1 MNKLADVKKIAIIG
15 GGNMGHGCAM
25 VFAGAGYPVGLYS
38 RKAETLEK
46 AVVGMRADLTFLAER
61 GLGKLEDVEATVALV
76 KTTQDMEEA
85 AADADFV
92 LECVAE
98 DMALKQDTFQK
109 LDKMCKPDTILATNT
124 SVMSPTEIAST
135 SEKRDRIIGT
145 HWWNP
150 PFLIPLVEVVQTEE
164 TPQWVID
171 VTMDLH
177 KAIGKH
183 PVHAKKDVPGFIANR
198 LQHALWRE
206 AISIVE
212 RGIADAAT
220 VDESLK
226 YGPGLRLPVMAP
238 LENADLVGLDL
249 TLSIHNY
256 VLKHLEDSHEPSP
269 LLKEKVAKGELGFKS
284 GGVGFQTW
292 TPEEQKALR
301 ANMLDYLSKAVR
313 QMKENEAQ

>member
-1 MNKLADVKKIAIIG
+1 MMKPEDVKKIAIIG

-38 RKAETLEK
+38 RRAETLEK
-46 AVVGMRADLTFLAER
+46 AVVGMRSDLTFLAEQ
-61 GLGKLEDVEATVALV
+61 GLGKTEDVEATMARVT
-76 KTTQDMEEA
+76 TTQVMEEA
-85 AADADFV
+85 ATDADFV

-98 DMALKQDTFQK
+98 DMTLKQDTFQK
-109 LDKMCKPDTILATNT
+109 LDQMCKPDAILATNT
-124 SVMSPTEIAST
+124 SVMSPTEIASK
-135 SEKRDRIIGT
+135 SQKRDRIIGT

-150 PFLIPLVEVVQTEE
+150 PFLIPLVEVVQTEG
-164 TPQWVID
+164 TPPWVID

-177 KAIGKH
+177 RAIGKH
-183 PVHAKKDVPGFIANR
+183 PVHCRKDVPGFVANR

-226 YGPGLRLPVMAP
+226 YGPGLRLPVLAP
-238 LENADLVGLDL
+238 LENADMVGLDL

-269 LLKEKVAKGELGFKS
+269 LLKEKVEKGELGFKT
-284 GGVGFQTW
+284 GGVGFQEW
-292 TPEEQKALR
+292 TPEAQKALR
-301 ANMLDYLSKAVR
+301 ANLLTYLTKAIR
-313 QMKENEAQ
+313 EMKGAEAD

>member
-1 MNKLADVKKIAIIG
+1 MKLEDVKKIAIIG
-15 GGNMGHGCAM
+15 GGSMGHGCAM
-25 VFAGAGYPVGLYS
+25 VFAAAGYRVGMYS
-38 RKAETLEK
+38 RRLETLEK
-46 AVVGMRADLTFLAER
+46 GVEAMRNDLTFLAER
-61 GLGKLEDVEATVALV
+61 GLGTLEDVEPTMARVS
-76 KTTQDMEEA
+76 TTQDMAEA

-98 DMALKQDTFQK
+98 DMGLKQDTFQK
-109 LDKMCKPDTILATNT
+109 LDQMCKPDAILATNT
-124 SVMSPTEIAST
+124 SVMSPTEIASK

-164 TPQWVID
+164 TPAWVID

-177 KAIGKH
+177 RAIGKH
-183 PVHAKKDVPGFIANR
+183 PVHCKKDVPGFIANR

-206 AISIVE
+206 ALSIVE
-212 RGIADAAT
+212 HGIADAAT

-226 YGPGLRLPVMAP
+226 YGPGLRLPVLAP
-238 LENADLVGLDL
+238 CENADMVGLDL

-256 VLKHLEDSHEPSP
+256 VLKYLEDSHEPSP
-269 LLKEKVAKGELGFKS
+269 LLKEKVAKGELGFKT
-284 GGVGFQTW
+284 GGVGYQTW

-301 ANMLDYLSKAVR
+301 SRLLTYLTKAVR
-313 QMKENEAQ
+313 EMKEAEAT

>member
-1 MNKLADVKKIAIIG
+1 MMKLEDVKKIAIIG

-38 RKAETLEK
+38 RRAETLEK
-46 AVVGMRADLTFLAER
+46 AVVGMRDDLTFLAER
-61 GLGKLEDVEATVALV
+61 GLGRLEDVEATVGLV

-98 DMALKQDTFQK
+98 DMTLKQDIFQK
-109 LDKMCKPDTILATNT
+109 LDQMCRPEAILATNT

-135 SEKRDRIIGT
+135 SERRERILGT

-177 KAIGKH
+177 WKIGKH

-212 RGIADAAT
+212 HGIADPAT

-226 YGPGLRLPVMAP
+226 FGPGLRLPVMAP

-249 TLSIHNY
+249 TYSIHNY
-256 VLKHLEDSHEPSP
+256 VLRHLEDSHEPSA
-269 LLKEKVAKGELGFKS
+269 LLKEKVDKGELGFKS

-292 TPEEQKALR
+292 TPEQQKALR
-301 ANMLDYLSKAVR
+301 ANMLDYLCKAVR
-313 QMKENEAQ
+313 EMREKDE

>member
-1 MNKLADVKKIAIIG
+1 
-15 GGNMGHGCAM
+15 
-25 VFAGAGYPVGLYS
+25 
-38 RKAETLEK
+38 
-46 AVVGMRADLTFLAER
+46 
-61 GLGKLEDVEATVALV
+61 
-76 KTTQDMEEA
+76 
-85 AADADFV
+85 
-92 LECVAE
+92 
-98 DMALKQDTFQK
+98 
-109 LDKMCKPDTILATNT
+109 
-124 SVMSPTEIAST
+124 MSPTEIAST
-135 SEKRDRIIGT
+135 SEHRERILGT

-171 VTMDLH
+171 LTMDLH
-177 KAIGKH
+177 RAIGKR

-212 RGIADAAT
+212 RGIADPAT

-238 LENADLVGLDL
+238 LENADMVGLDL
-249 TLSIHNY
+249 TLSIHSY

-269 LLKEKVAKGELGFKS
+269 LLKEKVEKGELGFKS

-292 TPEEQKALR
+292 TPESQKALR
-301 ANMLDYLSKAVR
+301 ANMLSYLCEAVR
-313 QMKENEAQ
+313 KMQEAEAK